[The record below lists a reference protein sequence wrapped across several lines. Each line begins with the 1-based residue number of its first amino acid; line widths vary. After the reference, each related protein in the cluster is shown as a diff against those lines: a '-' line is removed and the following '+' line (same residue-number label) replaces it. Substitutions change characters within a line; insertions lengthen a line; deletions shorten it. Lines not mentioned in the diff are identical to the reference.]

1 MSGNRLAYGLV
12 SISSIVVLSACG
24 SSKSE
29 TAAKAPT
36 QVTGRND
43 QSRCDYKGRADREVI
58 ESNGPGA
65 TVPNVRRVFGIMG
78 EGDDRRRVL
87 FCREIDTNLDGV
99 KDVVRSYNDKGDPV
113 DEEADSDYDGKID
126 TWIKFSGGHI
136 SKEERDRNRDGRPD
150 ETRYYV
156 KGKLSRVQRDTN
168 YDGKPDVWEVYADG
182 QLERMGTDVDFDGHV
197 DRWDRDEIAHRVAEE
212 KERQD
217 EEKAEA
223 AQKTAEA
230 AQASPPKP
238 VRSTDAPVKP
248 GTAPAPSTSAV
259 PSSSAAPGSSTSA
272 APASSSSAPKPGTP
286 LAGSSTGALAPG
298 KTPDP
303 SKAK

>member
-1 MSGNRLAYGLV
+1 MIGSKLGYRLV
-12 SISSIVVLSACG
+12 SLSAILVATACG

-29 TAAKAPT
+29 DAAKTPA
-36 QVTGRND
+36 QLAKIND
-43 QSRCDYKGRADREVI
+43 QSRCDYKGRADREIV

-65 TVPNVRRVFGIMG
+65 TVPNVRRVFGILG
-78 EGDDRRRVL
+78 EGDDRRRIL
-87 FCREIDTNLDGV
+87 FCREIDTNLDGI
-99 KDVVRSYNDKGDPV
+99 KDVVRNYNDKGDPV

-126 TWIKFSGGHI
+126 TWIKFSGGRI

-182 QLERMGTDVDFDGHV
+182 QLERMGTDIDFDGHV
-197 DRWDRDEIAHRVAEE
+197 DRWDRDEIAHRIAEE

-217 EEKAEA
+217 DEKAEA
-223 AQKTAEA
+223 AQKAAQAAEA
-230 AQASPPKP
+230 APPKP
-238 VRSTDAPVKP
+238 MRPQE
-248 GTAPAPSTSAV
+248 G
-259 PSSSAAPGSSTSA
+259 AAPRPGA
-272 APASSSSAPKPGTP
+272 APATSSSGAMPAATGTP
-286 LAGSSTGALAPG
+286 SATSPSGALAPG
-298 KTPDP
+298 KPSDP